1 MTRYKL
7 TIEYEGSGFVGWQ
20 RQKNGLAVQE
30 VVEKA
35 VEMYSQNSVSVQGA
49 GRTDA
54 GVHAIGQVA
63 HVDIPRNDDEHV
75 VRNAINAYLK
85 DHSVVI
91 LDVEKVSSTFHARFD
106 AYERAYKYLVN
117 TRDVPLTIDRKR
129 YWWLPR
135 NINIEDMR
143 HASQFLIGKHDFS
156 SFRSSS
162 CQSNSPVKTLN
173 EIRILKTYNAI
184 EFNLIAPSFLHNQVR
199 NIVGSLIMIGIG
211 KWKKNYIKEV
221 LEARNR
227 AKAGITAPAWGL
239 YLMCVK
245 YKKKS

>member
-35 VEMYSQNSVSVQGA
+35 VEMYSQHSVSVQGA